1 MYDKLGVKKKCE
13 DKLRYYYEKA
23 IANLDKISV
32 SENKKQ
38 ELRKLAEKLLSR
50 ND

>member
-1 MYDKLGVKKKCE
+1 MYDKLGVKQKCE